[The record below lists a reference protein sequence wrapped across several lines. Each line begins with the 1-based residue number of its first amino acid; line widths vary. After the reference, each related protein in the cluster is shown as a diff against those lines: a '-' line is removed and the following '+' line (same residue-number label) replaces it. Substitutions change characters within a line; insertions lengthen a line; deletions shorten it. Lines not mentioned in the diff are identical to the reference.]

1 MDRSP
6 TVALRWPLARR
17 RGSREPCGSK
27 SFHIC
32 VFSICNLSRLARA
45 LWIEVPY
52 YDNLP
57 RVERSRLARALW
69 IEVTVSG
76 ALCRKRCRGSREP
89 CGSKSNQ
96 FNPHNNVSRRGSREP
111 CGSKFPSFS
120 NDVHPPVE
128 ARESLVDRRVQRSP
142 LLYFFHS
149 RGSREPCGSKVSFS
163 ILPVLTGR
171 RGSREPCGSKDL
183 SGVRRC
189 QCMYR
194 SRLARALWI
203 EGL

>member
-69 IEVTVSG
+69 IEVSVLFQRCSPSG
-76 ALCRKRCRGSREP
+76 RGSREP
-89 CGSKSNQ
+89 CGSKGPAVPTAV
-96 FNPHNNVSRRGSREP
+96 F
-111 CGSKFPSFS
+111 
-120 NDVHPPVE
+120 
-128 ARESLVDRRVQRSP
+128 
-142 LLYFFHS
+142 
-149 RGSREPCGSKVSFS
+149 
-163 ILPVLTGR
+163 LP
-171 RGSREPCGSKDL
+171 
-183 SGVRRC
+183 
-189 QCMYR
+189 Q

-203 EGL
+203 EGFKSSFVFLREASRLARALWIEGFLYLYT